1 MGTDDPF
8 HPRRNCSH
16 RYHRLRR
23 RCGSGDELNSVCA
36 SGRYRVAQRGADIV
50 AKPRTDGAI
59 RHRER
64 LAGRGTLHHH
74 GLRPTFTFTVGDG
87 WTALFPDDSD
97 EMALEGPDRAFFAV
111 TRPGKVV
118 DPESGTAVATP
129 DDLTTWLATHPSLTP
144 SSPEPVLVSGIASQ
158 SIEVTP
164 AEGKDVRVFA
174 YPSGDMH
181 FASGLRIRFYVLPLD
196 GPDMVIVVGAPE
208 AAFSSSA
215 DLAQQIV
222 DSIEITES

>member
-1 MGTDDPF
+1 VAPTSSPSPAPTGPSAIE
-8 HPRRNCSH
+8 R
-16 RYHRLRR
+16 
-23 RCGSGDELNSVCA
+23 GSLA
-36 SGRYRVAQRGADIV
+36 AGRYTTTAFD
-50 AKPRTDGAI
+50 
-59 RHRER
+59 
-64 LAGRGTLHHH
+64 
-74 GLRPTFTFTVGDG
+74 PTFTFTVGDG